1 MNKYNINNYSYT
13 SVKYNYAISSQ
24 TLYIHLYLDIDD
36 KTKGAKFQN
45 YNNNKGNWYKTNKSK
60 NTYKQLVKKAIS
72 TYWNKTVTGDKYDF
86 KEGVKFKTKV
96 VLHDKDKKQYTSS
109 EQKFINIVIGD
120 KSNSG
125 KLEGEYWFFA
135 DDANGH
141 NVETK
146 ESCYYWSSDIHIHI
160 PTQDLLYYN
169 FLKNKKTGRGPE
181 SSEKNYM
188 NSVAH
193 EIGHCLGLADGYEK
207 NGVKRSLLTN
217 EIGVTGVVSNSALHI
232 MDNSRRAEKNYGDVF
247 DNDIEMIINA
257 QSMGMKLQSYSVAA
271 YKTYYFNG
279 VKFKKSKVIRKK

>member
-109 EQKFINIVIGD
+109 EQKYINIVIGD
-120 KSNSG
+120 
-125 KLEGEYWFFA
+125 
-135 DDANGH
+135 
-141 NVETK
+141 
-146 ESCYYWSSDIHIHI
+146 SCYYWSSDIHTHI

-169 FLKNKKTGRGPE
+169 FLKNKK
-181 SSEKNYM
+181 N
-188 NSVAH
+188 
-193 EIGHCLGLADGYEK
+193 
-207 NGVKRSLLTN
+207 
-217 EIGVTGVVSNSALHI
+217 
-232 MDNSRRAEKNYGDVF
+232 RAR
-247 DNDIEMIINA
+247 
-257 QSMGMKLQSYSVAA
+257 
-271 YKTYYFNG
+271 T
-279 VKFKKSKVIRKK
+279 